1 MKLRGKLIKKM
12 LQTVGG
18 AGGITFS
25 VLSCIFMFK
34 NILFL
39 SNNIGMI
46 QVPMVLKYLS
56 FAMAGLVG
64 VEIGAFIGLPLLQ
77 DLFYE
82 EHKAITSKSNK
93 NINKNNNSISNNK
106 SNTLE
111 EKSLKKENVLDKK
124 EKIDTLEALKQELL
138 NCKIDEEEQDK
149 EEKLVRIKK

>member
-12 LQTVGG
+12 LQIVGG

-34 NILFL
+34 NILLL

-46 QVPMVLKYLS
+46 QIPMVLKYLS

-64 VEIGAFIGLPLLQ
+64 VEIGAFIGLPLIQ

-82 EHKAITSKSNK
+82 EHKITTSKNNK
-93 NINKNNNSISNNK
+93 NISNNK
-106 SNTLE
+106 SKTLE
-111 EKSLKKENVLDKK
+111 EKSLKKEHVNANEK
-124 EKIDTLEALKQELL
+124 EKIDSLEALKQELL
-138 NCKIDEEEQDK
+138 DEETQDN
-149 EEKLVRIKK
+149 EEKLVRIKR

>member
-12 LQTVGG
+12 LQIVGG

-39 SNNIGMI
+39 SNNLGMI
-46 QVPMVLKYLS
+46 QIPMVLKYLS

-82 EHKAITSKSNK
+82 EHKIITSK
-93 NINKNNNSISNNK
+93 NNRNISNNK
-106 SNTLE
+106 TKTLE
-111 EKSLKKENVLDKK
+111 EKSLKKEHTNTDKK
-124 EKIDTLEALKQELL
+124 EKIDSLEALKQELL
-138 NCKIDEEEQDK
+138 NCKIDEEEQDNK
-149 EEKLVRIKK
+149 QETKLVRIKK

>member
-12 LQTVGG
+12 LQIVGG

-34 NILFL
+34 NILLL

-46 QVPMVLKYLS
+46 QIPMVLKYLS

-64 VEIGAFIGLPLLQ
+64 VEIGAFIGLPLIQ

-82 EHKAITSKSNK
+82 EHKITTSKNNK
-93 NINKNNNSISNNK
+93 NISNNK
-106 SNTLE
+106 SKTLE
-111 EKSLKKENVLDKK
+111 EKSLKKEHVNANEK
-124 EKIDTLEALKQELL
+124 EKIDSLEALKQELL
-138 NCKIDEEEQDK
+138 NCKIDEEEQEK
-149 EEKLVRIKK
+149 EEKLVRIKR

>member
-12 LQTVGG
+12 LQIVGG

-34 NILFL
+34 NILLL

-46 QVPMVLKYLS
+46 QIPMVLKYLS

-64 VEIGAFIGLPLLQ
+64 VEIGAFIGLPLIQ

-82 EHKAITSKSNK
+82 EHKITTSKNNK
-93 NINKNNNSISNNK
+93 NISNNK
-106 SNTLE
+106 SKTLE
-111 EKSLKKENVLDKK
+111 EKSLKKEHVNANEK
-124 EKIDTLEALKQELL
+124 EKIDSLEALKQELL
-138 NCKIDEEEQDK
+138 NCNIDEEKQDN
-149 EEKLVRIKK
+149 EEKLVRMKR

>member
-1 MKLRGKLIKKM
+1 MKLRGKLVKKM

-18 AGGITFS
+18 VGGITFS

-82 EHKAITSKSNK
+82 EHKFKTYKS
-93 NINKNNNSISNNK
+93 NKNNNSISNNK

-111 EKSLKKENVLDKK
+111 DKSLKKENVLDKK
-124 EKIDTLEALKQELL
+124 EKIDSLEALKQELL

-149 EEKLVRIKK
+149 EEKLVRIKR